1 MALKITKDSKFIK
14 GTLTNGEV
22 LGVLFHGDRIPFGH
36 YKHRND
42 LKEIII
48 PEGITSIDSEAF
60 FDCASLTTITFPES
74 LRRIEYNAFVGCTSL
89 QKIVLPSSLR
99 EVEFWFD
106 RGTKYCPLSLSSND
120 IIKNLLEGYAMDL
133 YHNDEWISEHIW
145 D

>member
-1 MALKITKDSKFIK
+1 MAVKIK

-22 LGVLFHGDRIPFGH
+22 FEVLFHGDRIPSGH
-36 YKHRND
+36 YKQRED

-99 EVEFWFD
+99 EVEFWID
-106 RGTKYCPLSLSSND
+106 RGTKYCTFSLSSND
-120 IIKNLLEGYAMDL
+120 IIKNLLKGYAMDL
-133 YHNDEWISEHIW
+133 YHEGEFRDDHW